1 MLLEKINNLSINE
14 QRKFLDILI
23 EVSTDINLINEAK
36 NLLELIPSKTPSK
49 RDIIAD
55 IIHTCLYTRLP
66 YQNVGNAYILA
77 ANSMLNLA
85 YIKNI
90 DAICALAKFIAN
102 NSNDDLGDIS
112 EKELDLILAFY
123 YDLIKQYRVGN
134 TTLIITGL

>member
-1 MLLEKINNLSINE
+1 MLSEKINKLNTNE
-14 QRKFLDILI
+14 QLKFLELIIELSNDI
-23 EVSTDINLINEAK
+23 DLINDAK
-36 NLLELIPSKTPSK
+36 NLLELMTPKKLTK

-90 DAICALAKFIAN
+90 DAICALAKFISN